1 MGRGFGGYVR
11 GSVWWCHLRGICFR
25 RASVINCVIAG
36 DILGRIIKPGTTIFK
51 VIRPGVHY
59 KCPIL
64 LLILSILL
72 HNNKSS
78 PNQYTTSL
86 ISNLQNLNNPYFFL
100 PNPQITNLQYPPLYS
115 PPKKINPIKIPNIIT
130 YHPPPKIPTHLI
142 TCQQQ

>member
-1 MGRGFGGYVR
+1 MVYRIGGRGRGFGGYVR
-11 GSVWWCHLRGICFR
+11 GLVWWCHLRGICFR

-36 DILGRIIKPGTTIFK
+36 GILGRIIKPGTTIFK

-59 KCPIL
+59 KYPIL

-86 ISNLQNLNNPYFFL
+86 ISNPQNLNNSYIFYPTKL
-100 PNPQITNLQYPPLYS
+100 QISNTLHYS
-115 PPKKINPIKIPNIIT
+115 PSKKINPIKIPNIIT
-130 YHPPPKIPTHLI
+130 YPLTP
-142 TCQQQ
+142 